1 MARIIAIIS
10 ALPVATGMPG
20 GGVTPVRSALVV
32 ATGVVTEAD
41 DAAEVALR
49 AEVLPIFYDI
59 SYANAP
65 LYMVIIQQ

>member
-10 ALPVATGMPG
+10 ALPVGTGMPG
-20 GGVTPVRSALVV
+20 GGTTPARFALVV

-41 DAAEVALR
+41 DAAVVALR

-65 LYMVIIQQ
+65 VYKVIIHQ